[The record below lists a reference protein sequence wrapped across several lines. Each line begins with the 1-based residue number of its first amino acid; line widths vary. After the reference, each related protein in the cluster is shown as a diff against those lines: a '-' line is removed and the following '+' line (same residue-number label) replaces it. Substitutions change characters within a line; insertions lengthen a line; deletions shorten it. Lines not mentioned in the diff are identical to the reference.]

1 MTEDIKYKQ
10 KHSEIKKRIRE
21 VEREND
27 LLNIKL
33 YKARKSI
40 RHLKLERGFLLDR
53 VEKSGQHSIMD
64 DNSEQSDLVSEIDD
78 ESDSIFQKYQTTK
91 AARPITIKQQQQRK
105 RKDPNAPKGPGNV
118 FFLFCRMERDKIKDE
133 CQTENLGEVT
143 RILGQKWKSLA
154 PEEKQKYQ
162 DLYKRELEEHEEA
175 MKAYTSG
182 MTPAVVDSAAS
193 SPIQSVDY
201 PSTIIQQNDS
211 PETSSLIEEE
221 KEIPYPVQQEPSI
234 MSWQHT

>member
-1 MTEDIKYKQ
+1 M
-10 KHSEIKKRIRE
+10 
-21 VEREND
+21 
-27 LLNIKL
+27 
-33 YKARKSI
+33 
-40 RHLKLERGFLLDR
+40 
-53 VEKSGQHSIMD
+53 
-64 DNSEQSDLVSEIDD
+64 
-78 ESDSIFQKYQTTK
+78 
-91 AARPITIKQQQQRK
+91 
-105 RKDPNAPKGPGNV
+105 
-118 FFLFCRMERDKIKDE
+118 
-133 CQTENLGEVT
+133 
-143 RILGQKWKSLA
+143 
-154 PEEKQKYQ
+154 
-162 DLYKRELEEHEEA
+162 YKRELEEHEEA